1 MQTVIVSPVG
11 ISLLLKSADDALRKA
26 LNECTN
32 LSKIDFPEDVLEKVI
47 ELEDNLQ
54 KRLPGMDTAGLRN
67 ISAELNGLLGIYNG
81 TFENAPASDIHFLI
95 CTDTFLGEIAG
106 KLLQNF
112 LKKRFS
118 AVDMVVP
125 TGLSTADK
133 NHFQRGVKEL
143 LTWCEET
150 LKGYQQSG
158 YTVIFNLTASFKSLQ
173 SYLNTFGIFY
183 ADQIVYI
190 FETGNEMLDIP
201 KLPISID
208 EQLFKKR
215 ASVFAQLYCDK
226 FFDKLEIQD
235 IPLTLLEEMDETK
248 VGLSTWGR
256 LAWNN
261 VKEKI
266 LSEKLL
272 NFPVIAYED
281 SFKKDFSN
289 TTSPTDKVRLQETV
303 CKVSCLLQEKNHD
316 VAWLKG
322 GRGGGLLYD
331 NYTGKNA
338 HLGHFR
344 ISQGERVSCQWNN
357 NRLSLRHFGSH
368 DYVNDNP

>member
-1 MQTVIVSPVG
+1 MQTVIVSTVG
-11 ISLLLKSADDALRKA
+11 TSLLTNPAEDALRKA
-26 LNECTN
+26 LNKCTN
-32 LSKIDFPEDVLEKVI
+32 FSKADFPEDVLEQVI
-47 ELEDNLQ
+47 ELEGNLQ
-54 KRLPGMDTAGLRN
+54 HRLPDMDTAGLRN
-67 ISAELNGLLGIYNG
+67 ISAELNGLLGIYDG

-95 CTDTFLGEIAG
+95 CTDTFLGKIAG
-106 KLLQNF
+106 KLLQSF
-112 LKKRFS
+112 LKKKFS
-118 AVDMVVP
+118 FVELYIP

-133 NHFQRGVKEL
+133 SHFQRGVKEL

-150 LKGYQQSG
+150 VKGYRQSG
-158 YTVIFNLTASFKSLQ
+158 YTVIFNLTGSFKSLQ

-215 ASVFAQLYCDK
+215 ASIFAQLYCDK
-226 FFDKLEIQD
+226 FFDMQEIQD

-289 TTSPTDKVRLQETV
+289 TTSPSDKVKLQETV
-303 CKVSCLLQEKNHD
+303 CRVSCLLQENNHD
-316 VAWLKG
+316 VACLKG

-331 NYTGKNA
+331 NYTGNNT

-344 ISQGERVSCQWNN
+344 ISQGERVSCQWVN
-357 NRLSLRHFGSH
+357 NRLILRHFGSH